1 MFKHV
6 FLTGPPGTSLH
17 ALSPDVLVFKPS
29 VSIVSVIQ
37 LDNLVNDDAGY
48 TRLNSLPR

>member
-17 ALSPDVLVFKPS
+17 ALSPDVHMLNPTLS
-29 VSIVSVIQ
+29 ASVIQ
-37 LDNLVNDDAGY
+37 LDNLVNDDAEY
-48 TRLNSLPR
+48 ARLNSMPR